1 MRFATT
7 VVSLALAL
15 GLGALA
21 ALPALAGPQASTP
34 GAFMG
39 DFNGDGKQDVAILDS
54 ATLGVYVY
62 VTASTIG
69 AGASLDTAE
78 SGFLVALPAGATI
91 KGVGDFN
98 GDAHADL
105 LVLDGGGNLVA
116 LVSDSAVAA
125 GSPVALDAALTGYL
139 TTPPAGWF
147 VESVA
152 DANGDGNADVYV
164 GNADGSVY
172 VYITAL
178 TGSVPGVDAGNS
190 GRPVVLPPSWS
201 LGVVGDMNGDGLSDM
216 VARNDTPGATH
227 ALYTFIS
234 AAGGTSV
241 NGAASGSPGAY
252 PDGYDCC
259 AAGDFTPPAADGSDL
274 AIVGLTT
281 NPGLTYVY
289 ALGTDGFTINAGT
302 SAANVALP
310 GGWEPEGLGNFN
322 DDEIADLLAS
332 NTGTGQLLV
341 FLSGGPGS
349 VTSVP
354 FLTTMPAGW
363 AVPQFQGM
371 GVAD

>member
-1 MRFATT
+1 MNFATT

-15 GLGALA
+15 TLGALVT
-21 ALPALAGPQASTP
+21 LPALAGPAPPTA

-54 ATLGVYVY
+54 VSGSVYVY

-69 AGASLDTAE
+69 TGASIDIAE

-91 KGVGDFN
+91 QGVGDFN

-105 LVLDGGGNLVA
+105 LVLDASGNLVA
-116 LVSDSAVAA
+116 LVSDGTVVG
-125 GSPVALDAALTGYL
+125 GSPVALDQTLTGYL
-139 TTPPAGWF
+139 TTPPVGWF
-147 VESVA
+147 VQSVA

-164 GNADGSVY
+164 GHADGSVY

-178 TGSVPGVDAGNS
+178 AAGVPGVDALNS
-190 GRPVVLPPSWS
+190 GLPVILPPLWS

-216 VARNDTPGATH
+216 VAKNDAAGPSH
-227 ALYTFIS
+227 QLFTFIS
-234 AAGGTSV
+234 AAGGISV

-259 AAGDFTPPAADGSDL
+259 AAGDYTPPATNGSDL

-289 ALGTDGFTINAGT
+289 VLGADGFTIDVGA
-302 SAANVALP
+302 SASNVVLP
-310 GGWEPEGLGNFN
+310 ADWVPEGMGNFN
-322 DDEIADLLAS
+322 DDGIADLLAS
-332 NTGTGQLLV
+332 NTVTGQLLV
-341 FLSGGPGS
+341 FLADGPGG
-349 VTSVP
+349 VLSVP
-354 FLTTMPAGW
+354 FLTTMPTGW

-371 GVAD
+371 GVTD